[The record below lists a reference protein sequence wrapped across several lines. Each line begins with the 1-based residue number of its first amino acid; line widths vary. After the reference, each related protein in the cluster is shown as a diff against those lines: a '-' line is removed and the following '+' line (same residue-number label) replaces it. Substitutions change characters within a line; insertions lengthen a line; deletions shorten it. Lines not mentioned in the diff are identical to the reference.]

1 MKVLQLF
8 LMLSPQQDG
17 CLVLGEHLDG
27 VWSSDP
33 ATATGINHDLYEKV
47 GPMRT
52 ETVNPVAMLT
62 LVQALNKVPLNSG
75 PKIIWAVLFSAP
87 KEKVR
92 REK

>member
-62 LVQALNKVPLNSG
+62 LVQALYHL
-75 PKIIWAVLFSAP
+75 
-87 KEKVR
+87 
-92 REK
+92 